1 MNREIYNN
9 LEKMLKMENKSETTF
24 ERYAKA
30 IREMEL
36 YFKEKS
42 LKRLS
47 DEEIFEYAYYLHEKT
62 KSTRTY
68 NSKIAAIRYVYRK
81 VIRRV
86 VLDSYLPLKRN
97 NKIEPKII
105 PNEREMQEI
114 LTKCNDLELMCIML
128 LASGSGLRR
137 NEIATLK
144 VENIKKGK
152 NIIVVTGKGQ
162 RERITIIDDKT
173 IEYLR
178 KYYVKEREEDNE
190 YIFSR
195 RNYKGHI
202 RADEITRRIKEY
214 LRNLGMDYTL
224 HDFRKVF
231 ATILYILKVD
241 VITIKRYLGHDSI
254 ETTMKYIN
262 IEKYGQKK
270 EVSPVNEI
278 LSKTSNQNG
287 SLICN

>member
-36 YFKEKS
+36 YFKGKS
-42 LKRLS
+42 LKKLS

-105 PNEREMQEI
+105 PNESEMQEI

-178 KYYVKEREEDNE
+178 NYYVKEREEDNE
-190 YIFSR
+190 YVFSR

-202 RADEITRRIKEY
+202 KADEITRRIKEY

-241 VITIKRYLGHDSI
+241 LVTIKRYLGHDSI

-262 IEKYGQKK
+262 IEKYRQKK

-287 SLICN
+287 SMKCN

>member
-36 YFKEKS
+36 YFKGKS
-42 LKRLS
+42 LKKLS

-105 PNEREMQEI
+105 PNESEMQEI

-178 KYYVKEREEDNE
+178 NYYVKEREEDNE
-190 YIFSR
+190 YVFSR

-202 RADEITRRIKEY
+202 KADEITRRIKEY

-241 VITIKRYLGHDSI
+241 LVTIKRYLGHDSI

-262 IEKYGQKK
+262 IEKYRQKK